1 MPGHVGVSNLQVN
14 LWGAIAHKA
23 HGDGES
29 KNPGPCFFFGGG
41 GGGTQ
46 VPQIYLQVTHIYIHY
61 ILAFHTHKTD
71 CIHVYDIYEPRT
83 LLTLC
88 TKS

>member
-41 GGGTQ
+41 GGGDTG
-46 VPQIYLQVTHIYIHY
+46 PTDLPASYSHLHP
-61 ILAFHTHKTD
+61 LHT
-71 CIHVYDIYEPRT
+71 CISH
-83 LLTLC
+83 
-88 TKS
+88 SQN